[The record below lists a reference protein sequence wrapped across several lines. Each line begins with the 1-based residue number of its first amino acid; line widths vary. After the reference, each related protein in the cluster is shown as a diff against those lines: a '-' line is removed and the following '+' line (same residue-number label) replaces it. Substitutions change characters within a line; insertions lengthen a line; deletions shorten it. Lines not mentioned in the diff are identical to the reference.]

1 MNRLVV
7 FFNDSD
13 TEGSR
18 REESGHTGTATVRE
32 LA

>member
-7 FFNDSD
+7 FFTHRD
-13 TEGSR
+13 TEGTQER
-18 REESGHTGTATVRE
+18 GNVHTGTATVRE